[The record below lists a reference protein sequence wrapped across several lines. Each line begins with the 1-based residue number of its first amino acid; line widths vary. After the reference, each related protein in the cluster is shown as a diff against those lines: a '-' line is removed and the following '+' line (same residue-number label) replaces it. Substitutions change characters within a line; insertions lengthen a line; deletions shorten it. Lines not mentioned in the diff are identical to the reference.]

1 MWLGVYIANNS
12 ECETLK
18 QIDQD
23 MDEMSGDG
31 EDDRGDV
38 GDVVLRFNLVLKNR
52 WEEALADKTSEDFA
66 EMSSKLSSEI
76 QNCSQTWR
84 GNKKLQRL
92 LSGRI

>member
-38 GDVVLRFNLVLKNR
+38 GDVVLRFNLVL
-52 WEEALADKTSEDFA
+52 
-66 EMSSKLSSEI
+66 EI
-76 QNCSQTWR
+76 D
-84 GNKKLQRL
+84 GKRL
-92 LSGRI
+92 

>member
-1 MWLGVYIANNS
+1 MARVYIANNS

-18 QIDQD
+18 QVDQD

-38 GDVVLRFNLVLKNR
+38 GDVVLRFNLVLKNI

-76 QNCSQTWR
+76 Q
-84 GNKKLQRL
+84 KLFTNVAGKQEATVATFR
-92 LSGRI
+92 